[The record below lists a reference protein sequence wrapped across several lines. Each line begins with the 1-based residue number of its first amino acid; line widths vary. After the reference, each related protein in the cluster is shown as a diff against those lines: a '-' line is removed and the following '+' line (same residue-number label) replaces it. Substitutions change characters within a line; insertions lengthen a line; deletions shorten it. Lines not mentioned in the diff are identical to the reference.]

1 MPPAFRSAVLAVMAA
16 SLLPAQDVFDR
27 IAGVK
32 ALVYYPDLIHT
43 SSIDFYRAGWQ
54 WIDRH
59 LSQ

>member
-1 MPPAFRSAVLAVMAA
+1 MAA